1 MAAASAC
8 RADTQEE
15 EPTMMATSKSLGYSA
30 VLVMAL
36 SLMGC
41 SDEWRGPQ
49 SISAATAAQ
58 RQYNVYFDV
67 DKSGL
72 TPEARQLIAQVI
84 AEANRDTS
92 AKVVVQVGNTDIA
105 GTGRYTAGPAQR
117 RADAVRAALIAGGI
131 APHRIS
137 ERSVG
142 SHEAPIPTPA
152 GVREPRNRMV

>member
-1 MAAASAC
+1 
-8 RADTQEE
+8 
-15 EPTMMATSKSLGYSA
+15 MMATSKSLGYSA

-131 APHRIS
+131 APDRIS

-142 SHEAPIPTPA
+142 SHEAPELPA
-152 GVREPRNRMV
+152 SHSMWW

>member
-1 MAAASAC
+1 
-8 RADTQEE
+8 
-15 EPTMMATSKSLGYSA
+15 MMATGKSLGYSA

-41 SDEWRGPQ
+41 SDESRAPQ

-72 TPEARQLIAQVI
+72 TPEARQLIARVI

-105 GTGRYTAGPAQR
+105 GSE
-117 RADAVRAALIAGGI
+117 ADPGGASLLGQPSEMPLAPVAVSIKAKAEGRAA
-131 APHRIS
+131 
-137 ERSVG
+137 G
-142 SHEAPIPTPA
+142 SNGADRR
-152 GVREPRNRMV
+152 VSLWKR

>member
-1 MAAASAC
+1 
-8 RADTQEE
+8 
-15 EPTMMATSKSLGYSA
+15 MMATGKSLGYSA

-41 SDEWRGPQ
+41 SDESRAPQ

-72 TPEARQLIAQVI
+72 TPEARQLIARVI

-105 GTGRYTAGPAQR
+105 GTGRSSAGPAQR

-131 APHRIS
+131 APDRIS

-142 SHEAPIPTPA
+142 SHEASIPTPA
-152 GVREPRNRMV
+152 GVREPRNRMVDIALQ

>member
-1 MAAASAC
+1 
-8 RADTQEE
+8 
-15 EPTMMATSKSLGYSA
+15 MMATSKILGYPA
-30 VLVMAL
+30 ILVMAL
-36 SLMGC
+36 SPMGC
-41 SDEWRGPQ
+41 SDGSRGPQ
-49 SISAATAAQ
+49 SISAAQSATAAQ

-72 TPEARQLIAQVI
+72 TPEARQLIARVI

-105 GTGRYTAGPAQR
+105 GTGRSSAGPAQR
-117 RADAVRAALIAGGI
+117 RADAVRGALIAGGI
-131 APHRIS
+131 APDRIS

-152 GVREPRNRMV
+152 GVREPRSRMVEIALQ